1 MAVFMTKDPRHQ
13 PKGSNSTHAG
23 AEAAEGIEFA
33 SGQRGGEVTRST
45 EGAVRKPPKQSADT
59 MKHPG
64 SEPLEE
70 RTMEH
75 ESGYGG
81 KGGEPRVSSD
91 QRESTD
97 EDGSLRSE
105 SNKR

>member
-1 MAVFMTKDPRHQ
+1 MTNDPKHQ
-13 PKGSNSTHAG
+13 PKGSTSTHSG
-23 AEAAEGIEFA
+23 AEAAVGMEA
-33 SGQRGGEVTRST
+33 VSGQRGGEVGRSD
-45 EGAVRKPPKQSADT
+45 EGAVRKPAKQSADT
-59 MKHPG
+59 MKQPG

-70 RTMEH
+70 RTTEH

-91 QRESTD
+91 ERESTD
-97 EDGSLRSE
+97 ENGSLRSE

>member
-1 MAVFMTKDPRHQ
+1 MTIDPKQQ
-13 PKGSNSTHAG
+13 PKSNTSSSSGS
-23 AEAAEGIEFA
+23 EAAEGLKA
-33 SGQRGGEVTRST
+33 VSGQRGGEPTRSDA
-45 EGAVRKPPKQSADT
+45 GAVKAPAKPSADK
-59 MKHPG
+59 MNHPG

-91 QRESTD
+91 QREDSDT
-97 EDGSLRSE
+97 DGSLRSE

>member
-1 MAVFMTKDPRHQ
+1 MTNDPKHQ
-13 PKGSNSTHAG
+13 PKSSTPTHAG
-23 AEAAEGIEFA
+23 AEAAEGMEA
-33 SGQRGGEVTRST
+33 VSGQRGGEATRSD
-45 EGAVRKPPKQSADT
+45 EGAVRKPSKQSADK

-81 KGGEPRVSSD
+81 KGGQPRVSSD

-97 EDGSLRSE
+97 DDGSLRSE

>member
-1 MAVFMTKDPRHQ
+1 MTHDPKKQ
-13 PKGSNSTHAG
+13 PKSSTSTHAG
-23 AEAAEGIEFA
+23 AEAAEGINA
-33 SGQRGGEVTRST
+33 VSGQRGGEATRST
-45 EGAVRKPPKQSADT
+45 EGAVRPPAKPAADK
-59 MKHPG
+59 MQHPG

-70 RTMEH
+70 RSMEH

>member
-1 MAVFMTKDPRHQ
+1 MDAV
-13 PKGSNSTHAG
+13 
-23 AEAAEGIEFA
+23 
-33 SGQRGGEVTRST
+33 SGQRGGEVGRSD
-45 EGAVRKPPKQSADT
+45 ESAVRKPTKQAADV

-70 RTMEH
+70 RTTEH

-81 KGGEPRVSSD
+81 KGGQPRVSSD

-97 EDGSLRSE
+97 DDGSLRSE

>member
-1 MAVFMTKDPRHQ
+1 MTHDPKQQ
-13 PKGSNSTHAG
+13 PTSSTPTHAG
-23 AEAAEGIEFA
+23 AEAAEGMKTV
-33 SGQRGGEVTRST
+33 SGQRGGEATRST
-45 EGAVRKPPKQSADT
+45 KGAVRPPAQPAADK
-59 MKHPG
+59 MQHPG

-70 RTMEH
+70 RTTEH

-97 EDGSLRSE
+97 SDGSLRSE

>member
-1 MAVFMTKDPRHQ
+1 MTNDPKHQ
-13 PKGSNSTHAG
+13 PKSNTSTHAG
-23 AEAAEGIEFA
+23 AEAAEGMNA
-33 SGQRGGEVTRST
+33 VSGQRGGEATRSD
-45 EGAVRKPPKQSADT
+45 EGAVRKPSKQSADK
-59 MKHPG
+59 MQHPG

-70 RTMEH
+70 RTTEH

-81 KGGEPRVSSD
+81 KGGEPRTSSD
-91 QRESTD
+91 KRESTD

>member
-1 MAVFMTKDPRHQ
+1 MTNDPRKQ
-13 PKGSNSTHAG
+13 PASNTSTEAG
-23 AEAAEGIEFA
+23 TEAAKGLQA
-33 SGQRGGEVTRST
+33 VSGQRGGEPTRSDK
-45 EGAVRKPPKQSADT
+45 GAVRPPAKPAADT
-59 MKHPG
+59 MSHPG
-64 SEPLEE
+64 SEPLEN

-91 QRESTD
+91 ERERTD
-97 EDGSLRSE
+97 KDGSLRSE

>member
-1 MAVFMTKDPRHQ
+1 MTNDPKHQ
-13 PKGSNSTHAG
+13 PKSSTSTHAG
-23 AEAAEGIEFA
+23 AEAAEGMKA
-33 SGQRGGEVTRST
+33 VSGQRGGEATRSD
-45 EGAVRKPPKQSADT
+45 EGAVRTPSKESADK

-81 KGGEPRVSSD
+81 KGGEPRASSD

-97 EDGSLRSE
+97 TDGSLRSE

>member
-1 MAVFMTKDPRHQ
+1 MTNDRKHQ
-13 PKGSNSTHAG
+13 PKSSTSTHAG
-23 AEAAEGIEFA
+23 AEAAEGMNA
-33 SGQRGGEVTRST
+33 VSGQRGGEATRSDQ
-45 EGAVRKPPKQSADT
+45 GAVRKPSRQPADK

-70 RTMEH
+70 RTMED

-97 EDGSLRSE
+97 AKGSLRSE

>member
-1 MAVFMTKDPRHQ
+1 MSKDPKHQ
-13 PKGSNSTHAG
+13 PPSNTSTHAG
-23 AEAAEGIEFA
+23 AEAAEGMEA
-33 SGQRGGEVTRST
+33 VSGQRGGDPSRS
-45 EGAVRKPPKQSADT
+45 EQGAVRKPTGKSAPT
-59 MKHPG
+59 MQHPG

-81 KGGEPRVSSD
+81 RGGEPRTSSD
-91 QRESTD
+91 ERESTNS
-97 EDGSLRSE
+97 DGSLRSE

>member
-1 MAVFMTKDPRHQ
+1 ATPSPGGDMTKDSKKHS
-13 PKGSNSTHAG
+13 KSSTATHAG
-23 AEAAEGIEFA
+23 AEAAEGMR
-33 SGQRGGEVTRST
+33 SGSQ
-45 EGAVRKPPKQSADT
+45 
-59 MKHPG
+59 
-64 SEPLEE
+64 PLEE
-70 RTMEH
+70 RTTEH

-97 EDGSLRSE
+97 DDGSLRSE

>member
-1 MAVFMTKDPRHQ
+1 MTQDPKHQ
-13 PKGSNSTHAG
+13 PKSSTKPTHAG
-23 AEAAEGIEFA
+23 AEAEEGMKSV
-33 SGQRGGEVTRST
+33 SGQRGGEATRS
-45 EGAVRKPPKQSADT
+45 EPGAVREPPKQSADT

-81 KGGEPRVSSD
+81 KGGKPRVSSD

-97 EDGSLRSE
+97 EKGSLRSE

>member
-1 MAVFMTKDPRHQ
+1 MTKDSKRQ
-13 PKGSNSTHAG
+13 PKSSTSTHAG
-23 AEAAEGIEFA
+23 AEAAEGMKA
-33 SGQRGGEVTRST
+33 VSGQRGGEATRST
-45 EGAVRKPPKQSADT
+45 KDGVRPPAKPAAEPMQ
-59 MKHPG
+59 HPG

-81 KGGEPRVSSD
+81 KGGEPRTSSD

-97 EDGSLRSE
+97 SDGSLRSE

>member
-1 MAVFMTKDPRHQ
+1 MTNDPKRQ
-13 PKGSNSTHAG
+13 PRSSTSTHAG
-23 AEAAEGIEFA
+23 AEAAEGMEA
-33 SGQRGGEVTRST
+33 VSGQRGGEATRSD
-45 EGAVRKPPKQSADT
+45 EGAVRKSKQSAQT

-81 KGGEPRVSSD
+81 KGGAPRESSD
-91 QRESTD
+91 RRESTD
-97 EDGSLRSE
+97 ENGSLRSE
-105 SNKR
+105 SN

>member
-1 MAVFMTKDPRHQ
+1 MTKDPRHQ
-13 PKGSNSTHAG
+13 PKSSTSTHAG
-23 AEAAEGIEFA
+23 AEAAEGMKA
-33 SGQRGGEVTRST
+33 VSGQRGGEATRSD
-45 EGAVRKPPKQSADT
+45 EGAVRKPSTQSADK
-59 MKHPG
+59 MQHPG

-70 RTMEH
+70 RTTEH

-81 KGGEPRVSSD
+81 KGAEPRVSSD
-91 QRESTD
+91 ERESTD

>member
-1 MAVFMTKDPRHQ
+1 MTQDSKKQ
-13 PKGSNSTHAG
+13 PKGTTSTHAG
-23 AEAAEGIEFA
+23 AEAAEGMKA
-33 SGQRGGEVTRST
+33 VSGQRGGEATRST
-45 EGAVRKPPKQSADT
+45 EGEVREPAKPAADK
-59 MKHPG
+59 MQHPG

-81 KGGEPRVSSD
+81 KAGKPRVSSD

-97 EDGSLRSE
+97 DDGSLRAE

>member
-1 MAVFMTKDPRHQ
+1 MKKDPKRQ
-13 PKGSNSTHAG
+13 PTSTTSTHAG
-23 AEAAEGIEFA
+23 AEAAEGMKA
-33 SGQRGGEVTRST
+33 VSGQRGGEATRST
-45 EGAVRKPPKQSADT
+45 SGAVRPPGKPAAEKMQ
-59 MKHPG
+59 HPG

-81 KGGEPRVSSD
+81 KGGEPRTSSD

-97 EDGSLRSE
+97 DKGSLRSE

>member
-1 MAVFMTKDPRHQ
+1 MTNDPKHQ
-13 PKGSNSTHAG
+13 PPSNTSTHAG
-23 AEAAEGIEFA
+23 SEAAEGMKA
-33 SGQRGGEVTRST
+33 VSGERGGEATRSDK
-45 EGAVRKPPKQSADT
+45 GAVREPSKHSADT

-70 RTMEH
+70 RSMEH

-91 QRESTD
+91 ERESTD
-97 EDGSLRSE
+97 DDGSLRSE

>member
-1 MAVFMTKDPRHQ
+1 MIADPKHQ
-13 PKGSNSTHAG
+13 PRSDSSTHAG
-23 AEAAEGIEFA
+23 AEAAEGMDA
-33 SGQRGGEVTRST
+33 VSGQRGGEATRSD
-45 EGAVRKPPKQSADT
+45 EGAVRKPSKHSAET

-81 KGGEPRVSSD
+81 KGGKPRDSSD
-91 QRESTD
+91 RRETTD
-97 EDGSLRSE
+97 ENGSLRSE